1 MNKKISFLLL
11 LSLIAFTAPSQLKIG
26 DTAPG
31 FKLKNIDKSYISL
44 DQYNKEKGVVLIFT
58 CNQCPYAKLYEDRIV
73 ALDTKYKKKG
83 FPVVALN
90 PNNPDISEED
100 SFDEMINRSEDKGF
114 TFPYLVDDVGIYKA
128 YGATKTPHVYL
139 LKNENSHFSVKYIG
153 TIDDSPKDENNV
165 KQTYLADAIDAL
177 LEGNKIHLKETKAIG
192 CSIKPY

>member
-11 LSLIAFTAPSQLKIG
+11 LSLVALTAYSQLTIG

-44 DQYNKEKGVVLIFT
+44 DQYNKEKGVILIFT
-58 CNQCPYAKLYEDRIV
+58 CNHCPYAKLYEDRIV

-100 SFDEMINRSEDKGF
+100 SFDEMIIRSADKGF
-114 TFPYLVDDVGIYKA
+114 TFPYLVDNEGIYEA

-139 LKNENSHFSVKYIG
+139 LQNENSHFTIRYIG
-153 TIDDSPKDENNV
+153 AIDDSARDEKSV

-177 LEGNKIHLKETKAIG
+177 LAGNEIQLKETKAIG

>member
-11 LSLIAFTAPSQLKIG
+11 LSLVALTAPSQLKIG

-44 DQYNKEKGVVLIFT
+44 DQYNKEKGVILIFT
-58 CNQCPYAKLYEDRIV
+58 CNHCPYAKLYEDRIV
-73 ALDTKYKKKG
+73 ALDIKYKKKG

-100 SFDEMINRSEDKGF
+100 SFDEMIIRSADKGF
-114 TFPYLVDDVGIYKA
+114 TFPYLVDNVGIYKA

-139 LKNENSHFSVKYIG
+139 LQNENSHFTIRYIG
-153 TIDDSPKDENNV
+153 AIDDSARDENSV
-165 KQTYLADAIDAL
+165 KQTYLANSIDAL
-177 LEGNKIHLKETKAIG
+177 LAGNEIQLKETKAIG

>member
-11 LSLIAFTAPSQLKIG
+11 LSLVALTAPSQLKIG

-31 FKLKNIDKSYISL
+31 FKLKNIDNSYVAL
-44 DQYNKEKGVVLIFT
+44 DQYRSEKGVVLIFT

-73 ALDTKYKKKG
+73 ALDKKYKKKG

-90 PNNPDISEED
+90 PNNPETSKED
-100 SFDEMINRSEDKGF
+100 SFDEMIIRSEDKGF
-114 TFPYLVDDVGIYKA
+114 TFPYLVDNIGIYKA

-139 LKNENSHFSVKYIG
+139 LKKEGSEFTVSYIG
-153 TIDDSPKDENNV
+153 AIDDSARDENSV

-177 LEGNKIHLKETKAIG
+177 LAGNEIQLKETKAIG

>member
-11 LSLIAFTAPSQLKIG
+11 LSLVALTAHSQLTIG

-44 DQYNKEKGVVLIFT
+44 DQYNKEKGVILIFT
-58 CNQCPYAKLYEDRIV
+58 CNHCPYAKLYEDRIV

-100 SFDEMINRSEDKGF
+100 SFDEMIIRSADKGF
-114 TFPYLVDDVGIYKA
+114 TFPYLVDNEGIYEA

-139 LKNENSHFSVKYIG
+139 LQNENSQFTIRYIG
-153 TIDDSPKDENNV
+153 AIDDSARDEKSV

-177 LEGNKIHLKETKAIG
+177 LAGNEIQLKETKAIG